1 MGMSKIGMLLK
12 CLVQVFLGT
21 LCPKAGRATT
31 SALNL
36 STFLCEQILSDTFA
50 VSVQFPPAS
59 PFVLL
64 HYLLLPPSRV
74 VRSHF
79 VSSIVLLFF
88 FLSIVQAF
96 AFCQRPRFCVE
107 TCFLLLCTLPLFPQ
121 NFDVRRASP
130 FFYRQVL
137 LDAIIYFSQTFWLD
151 ALVASGSS
159 VNFRVVLELAAA
171 VARHE
176 SPKK

>member
-64 HYLLLPPSRV
+64 HYLLLPPSRA

-88 FLSIVQAF
+88 FPVNCASI
-96 AFCQRPRFCVE
+96 
-107 TCFLLLCTLPLFPQ
+107 CFLSAASLLRRNVFSTSCKLPLFPQ
-121 NFDVRRASP
+121 NFDV
-130 FFYRQVL
+130 
-137 LDAIIYFSQTFWLD
+137 
-151 ALVASGSS
+151 
-159 VNFRVVLELAAA
+159 
-171 VARHE
+171 
-176 SPKK
+176 